1 MQHFDKKKKTQIGI
15 DKNLITMFL
24 KMTPD
29 ERLLSNDNAI
39 CTIMELRN
47 AFKRK
52 KARSDRS
59 KRTS

>member
-1 MQHFDKKKKTQIGI
+1 MQHFDKKEKAEIGI
-15 DKNLITMFL
+15 DKNLITMFI

-47 AFKRK
+47 AFKRT
-52 KARSDRS
+52 KAPSDRS
-59 KRTS
+59 KRSS